1 MRGHRPIYT
10 RAVLEQKIRPT
21 PAETSSSGPPGA
33 RTEILGVPVDAVGR
47 EEALSRCERVLAQGA
62 AAQPL
67 QIVTLNPEMVMWARR
82 DPTFREVVR
91 RSGLVLA
98 DGAGISWAARWLGR
112 PLPERVPGVD
122 LLFELCS
129 LCARR
134 GWSVYLLGAAPG
146 VAQEAAERLRAE
158 IPGLLV
164 AGCGSGSPEEAESTA
179 EEIRARG
186 ARLLAVAFGAPRQEL
201 FLGQHLAATGCAVGI
216 GVGGSFDYLSG
227 RVRRAPA
234 AMRQRGLEWLFRLVR
249 QPWRLPRM
257 LRAAPFFLLVMRQ
270 RRSLAH

>member
-1 MRGHRPIYT
+1 LRTSSPIYT
-10 RAVLEQKIRPT
+10 RAVLEQQIRPAT
-21 PAETSSSGPPGA
+21 TERPSPDPKGG
-33 RTEILGVPVDAVGR
+33 RTEILGVPVDAIGR

-67 QIVTLNPEMVMWARR
+67 QIVTLNPEMVMRARR
-82 DPTFREVVR
+82 DQAFREVVQ

-98 DGAGISWAARWLGR
+98 DGAGISWAAGWLGH
-112 PLPERVPGVD
+112 PLPERVPGVE
-122 LLFELCS
+122 LLLELCS

-146 VAQEAAERLRAE
+146 VAEEAASRLKAE
-158 IPGLLV
+158 IPGLIV
-164 AGCGSGSPEEAESTA
+164 AGCGSGSPEDAESTA
-179 EEIRARG
+179 AEIRARG
-186 ARLLAVAFGAPRQEL
+186 ARLVAVAFGAPRQEL
-201 FLGQHLAATGCAVGI
+201 FLDRYLAATGCAVGI
-216 GVGGSFDYLSG
+216 GVGGSFDYISG

-234 AMRQRGLEWLFRLVR
+234 IMRKRGFEWLFRLAR

-270 RRSLAH
+270 RRVVAH